1 MKTLITGGCGFIG
14 SHIVEFF
21 HQNNLDLKVL
31 DKYNFD
37 DSKGWLDNY
46 KYKNDIE
53 FLMGDIRDYDFVKS
67 SLENCENVIHLA
79 ALIGIPYSYLSPL
92 AYLKTNIE
100 GTYNILQATKELD
113 NFKDIIIT
121 SSSEVYGSGEVFP
134 MNEKHSL
141 NAQSPYSATKI
152 SADSISLSFFRSF
165 DLPITILRP
174 FNNYGPRQSNRA
186 IIPTIIS
193 QFLNDK
199 NFIEIGNKNTI
210 RDFTY
215 VTDTAKAYF
224 AMLGRKN
231 HGEIFNISFGKEIS
245 IDELINKISSIT
257 KITKEIKQSNIRVR
271 PIKSEVNRLLGDSN
285 KFRALTNWSPLINLE
300 EGLSNTI
307 EWIKNSEKNLKNSS
321 HYIV

>member
-1 MKTLITGGCGFIG
+1 
-14 SHIVEFF
+14 
-21 HQNNLDLKVL
+21 
-31 DKYNFD
+31 
-37 DSKGWLDNY
+37 
-46 KYKNDIE
+46 
-53 FLMGDIRDYDFVKS
+53 MGDIRDYDFVKS
-67 SLENCENVIHLA
+67 SVKNCENVIHLA

-100 GTYNILQATKELD
+100 GTYNILQATKESD

-215 VTDTAKAYF
+215 VTDTAKAFF
-224 AMLGRKN
+224 AMLGREN
-231 HGEIFNISFGKEIS
+231 HGEIFNISFGKDIS
-245 IDELINKISSIT
+245 IDDLINKVSSIT

-271 PIKSEVNRLLGDSN
+271 PIKSEVNKLLGDSN
-285 KFRALTNWSPLINLE
+285 KFRTLTNWSPLINLE

-307 EWIKNSEKNLKNSS
+307 EWIKNTEKNLKNSS
-321 HYIV
+321 HYVV